1 MLLYCPSFR
10 GKAAEFPLTSEKRSP
25 LTIAVLRRPSLHA
38 LWRCAAQQMRRLEN
52 ELATSWNCACDSRW
66 RRCYAGWRRRRTEP
80 RPGCVG
86 STAPASD
93 GRSRPFIGRPHR
105 GRGLAWLPLL
115 SHPATVRPQAAR
127 PGPAHNSSVSTTW
140 PAGEIAASRHRRR
153 AVMMPVGR
161 P

>member
-1 MLLYCPSFR
+1 VEKLQN
-10 GKAAEFPLTSEKRSP
+10 FPLTSEKRSP
-25 LTIAVLRRPSLHA
+25 LTIAVLRRPSPHA
-38 LWRCAAQQMRRLEN
+38 LWMCPAQQMRRLEN

-93 GRSRPFIGRPHR
+93 GRSRPFIGRGHTEAV
-105 GRGLAWLPLL
+105 AWPGFL
-115 SHPATVRPQAAR
+115 SYRIPPPSDRKP

-153 AVMMPVGR
+153 AVMMPAGR